1 MAPKKSI
8 LKKASLQSIV
18 EGEPGKDDHN
28 PIFQNVVGFLT
39 FQILAENTKENL
51 ESWNDWW
58 CYDNRATY
66 RSYSPIPRMETR
78 SLFIVVVETLIS
90 PIT

>member
-51 ESWNDWW
+51 ES
-58 CYDNRATY
+58 
-66 RSYSPIPRMETR
+66 
-78 SLFIVVVETLIS
+78 
-90 PIT
+90 